1 MNAETL
7 KVLVQ
12 SHREGQRGPAEPTG
26 PGAGSG
32 LAAGQAN
39 AAFYEGILARIAT
52 PLTVAATG
60 SFGRGAVAL
69 RSDLDLRFVCAKD
82 PPREEDVEAFL
93 YPLWDARIAVGH
105 QILRVDDVLELALE
119 DVSTAT
125 SLLDLRAL
133 RGETPVVRALLD
145 RAFEGLFGE
154 AHLAAFLRRLEEERE
169 GRHARFCGSVYLL
182 EPDVKNGAGGLRD
195 LDHARWAARA
205 RYRFDPR
212 APTFRELVHVGVL
225 LPREGEE
232 LAAAEDFLWSVRNR
246 LHVHADRRSDR
257 LTFEEQ
263 EAIAAELDYGSEP
276 SSVERFMQDYYQH
289 ARAVVRGC
297 ERILSLATPSPK
309 RRQRPHEM
317 DLGGGVRSF
326 DGQITMTA
334 AADLH
339 TDPALALRVYRTAMM
354 RSMPILP
361 FAREAISRAAVE
373 PAFGEAL
380 RRNAEAARLFGELV
394 CSNLEVPT
402 RARSVLGELHDVGLL
417 LAMIP
422 EFCKV
427 TGRVHHDVY
436 HVYTVDVHS
445 VAAVDCLRALARG
458 ELVSAHPLA
467 SRLALEVAQEGR
479 LYFAT
484 LLHDVGK
491 GYPDRDGSRA
501 KHSESGAQLA
511 ETIAPRLGFGEAD
524 TRAIA
529 LLIRNHLA
537 MYHVATRRDLDDP
550 STIEEFARVVGSREA
565 LRNLYLLTVADITT
579 TSPQAMTA
587 WKARMLDELYFLT
600 DAFLSGTRD
609 ERPSVR
615 AQVASPAVPNAFS
628 QAFLGSMP
636 ERYFL
641 ATPPGTI
648 AAHLEVAFARGD
660 DSFALGLSPAQHP
673 SGAQE
678 AQGAAGVSEL
688 LELCVVAD
696 DRPGL
701 LARIAAALTANRL
714 EVLSA
719 QVYSRKTERGA
730 EAVDVFSL
738 RDRHEHDHAEHRER
752 ALRAVRADL
761 RRLLDDGFDP
771 KELVRQYLGRPPTS
785 QRRTPSVTPEVVFD
799 DRASPQHTVVEVFAK
814 DRPGLLFALSQALSE
829 LGLTIALSKINTEGA
844 KAADVFYVS
853 DLQGQKLP
861 PARFAEV
868 REALLRCVDPGA
880 AAAAT
885 ASP

>member
-1 MNAETL
+1 MNAHTL
-7 KVLVQ
+7 KALVE
-12 SHREGQRGPAEPTG
+12 SHRLEQRA
-26 PGAGSG
+26 PGGAHASPRAFG
-32 LAAGQAN
+32 LAQGQAN
-39 AAFYEGILARIAT
+39 AAFYEDILARITT

-69 RSDLDLRFVCAKD
+69 RSDLDLRFVCSKEA
-82 PPREEDVEAFL
+82 PREEDVEAFL

-105 QILRVDDVLELALE
+105 QILRVDDVLELALQ
-119 DVSTAT
+119 DLSTAT

-133 RGETPVVRALLD
+133 GGDVDVVRALLD
-145 RAFEGLFGE
+145 RAFEGLFGD
-154 AHLAAFLRRLEEERE
+154 AHLTTFLRRLEEERD

-212 APTFRELVHVGVL
+212 APTYRELVHVGVL

-297 ERILSLATPSPK
+297 ERILSLATPAPK
-309 RRQRPHEM
+309 RRLRPQEM
-317 DLGGGVRSF
+317 DLGGGVRAF

-339 TDPALALRVYRTAMM
+339 TDPALALRVYRTAMT
-354 RSMPILP
+354 RSMPVLP
-361 FAREAISRAAVE
+361 FAREAIARAAAE

-380 RRNAEAARLFGELV
+380 RRSAEAARLFAELV
-394 CSNLEVPT
+394 CSKLEVPT

-501 KHSESGAQLA
+501 KHSESGADLA
-511 ETIAPRLGFGEAD
+511 EIIAPRLGFGEAD

-529 LLIRNHLA
+529 LLIRNHLT

-550 STIEEFARVVGSREA
+550 STIEELARVVGSREA

-600 DAFLSGTRD
+600 DAFLSGERE

-615 AQVASPAVPNAFS
+615 AQVASPAVPDAFS
-628 QAFLGSMP
+628 QAFLRSMP

-641 ATPPGTI
+641 ATPPATI
-648 AAHLEVAFARGD
+648 AAHLEVAFARGAQ
-660 DSFALGLSPAQHP
+660 SFALGLAPTQDPAGGP
-673 SGAQE
+673 EGSG
-678 AQGAAGVSEL
+678 EL

-738 RDRHEHDHAEHRER
+738 RDRHQADAEQRER
-752 ALRAVRADL
+752 TLRAVRADL
-761 RRLLDDGFDP
+761 GRLLDDGLDP
-771 KELVRQYLGRPPTS
+771 RALVQQYLGRPSTGL
-785 QRRTPSVTPEVVFD
+785 RRTPSVTPEVVFD

-814 DRPGLLFALSQALSE
+814 DRPGLLFALSQALSD

-853 DLQGQKLP
+853 DLQGEKLP
-861 PARFAEV
+861 QARFAEV
-868 REALLRCVDPGA
+868 REALLRCVEPA
-880 AAAAT
+880 EP
-885 ASP
+885 SPPSLHP

>member
-1 MNAETL
+1 MNADTL
-7 KVLVQ
+7 KVLVE
-12 SHREGQRGPAEPTG
+12 SHRKGHRAAAGQH
-26 PGAGSG
+26 GAFG
-32 LAAGQAN
+32 LALGQAN
-39 AAFYEGILARIAT
+39 AAFYEEILGRIAT

-69 RSDLDLRFVCAKD
+69 RSDLDLRFVCTKEA
-82 PPREEDVEAFL
+82 PREEDVEAFL

-105 QILRVDDVLELALE
+105 QILRVDDVLELALQ
-119 DVSTAT
+119 DLSTAT

-133 RGETPVVRALLD
+133 GGDAPVVRALLE

-154 AHLAAFLRRLEEERE
+154 AHLAAFLRRLEEERD

-212 APTFRELVHVGVL
+212 APTYRELVHVGVL

-246 LHVHADRRSDR
+246 LHAHADRRSDR

-297 ERILSLATPSPK
+297 ERILSLATPTPK
-309 RRQRPHEM
+309 RKLRPHEM
-317 DLGGGVRSF
+317 DLGGGVRAF
-326 DGQITMTA
+326 DGQITMTS

-361 FAREAISRAAVE
+361 FAREAIARAAAE

-380 RRNAEAARLFGELV
+380 RKSTEAARLFGELV
-394 CSNLEVPT
+394 CSNLEVST

-467 SRLALEVAQEGR
+467 SRLAVEVAQEGR

-511 ETIAPRLGFGEAD
+511 EVIAPRLGFGEAD

-529 LLIRNHLA
+529 QLIRNHLT

-550 STIEEFARVVGSREA
+550 STIEEFARVVDSREA

-600 DAFLSGTRD
+600 DAFLSGNRE

-615 AQVASPAVPNAFS
+615 AQVASSVVPAAFS
-628 QAFLGSMP
+628 QAFLRSMP

-641 ATPPGTI
+641 ATPPATI
-648 AAHLEVAFARGD
+648 AAHLEVAFARGA
-660 DSFALGLSPAQHP
+660 DSFALGLAPAQELP
-673 SGAQE
+673 GGAP
-678 AQGAAGVSEL
+678 SEL

-719 QVYSRKTERGA
+719 QVYSRQTERGA

-738 RDRHEHDHAEHRER
+738 RDRHEPDAEQRER
-752 ALRAVRADL
+752 TLRAVRADL
-761 RRLLDDGFDP
+761 RRLLDDGLDP
-771 KELVRQYLGRPPTS
+771 RELVQQYLGRPS
-785 QRRTPSVTPEVVFD
+785 SGLRRTPSVTPEVVFD

-814 DRPGLLFALSQALSE
+814 DRPGLLFALSQALSD

-853 DLQGQKLP
+853 DLQGEKLP
-861 PARFAEV
+861 QARFAEV
-868 REALLRCVDPGA
+868 RAALLRCVDPEGA
-880 AAAAT
+880 P
-885 ASP
+885 SPSLHP

>member
-1 MNAETL
+1 MNADTL
-7 KVLVQ
+7 KVLVE
-12 SHREGQRGPAEPTG
+12 SHRKGHVPAAPLTR
-26 PGAGSG
+26 AASG
-32 LAAGQAN
+32 LALGQAN
-39 AAFYEGILARIAT
+39 AAFYEDILGRIET

-69 RSDLDLRFVCAKD
+69 RSDLDLRFVCAKE

-105 QILRVDDVLELALE
+105 QILRVDDVLELALQ
-119 DVSTAT
+119 DLSTAT

-133 RGETPVVRALLD
+133 RGETTLVRALLD
-145 RAFEGLFGE
+145 RAFDGLFGE
-154 AHLAAFLRRLEEERE
+154 AHLAAFLQRLEEERD

-232 LAAAEDFLWSVRNR
+232 LSAAEDFLWCVRNR

-297 ERILSLATPSPK
+297 ERILSLAMPSPK
-309 RRQRPHEM
+309 RRLRPHEM

-334 AADLH
+334 ATDLH
-339 TDPALALRVYRTAMM
+339 TDPALALRVYRTAMT

-361 FAREAISRAAVE
+361 FAREAIARAAAE
-373 PAFGEAL
+373 PSFGEAL
-380 RRNAEAARLFGELV
+380 RKSTEAARLFGELV
-394 CSNLEVPT
+394 CSNLELST
-402 RARSVLGELHDVGLL
+402 RALSTPVRAGRSVLGELHDVGLL

-458 ELVSAHPLA
+458 ELVSVHPLA
-467 SRLALEVAQEGR
+467 SRLAVEVAQEGR

-529 LLIRNHLA
+529 LLIRNHLT

-550 STIEEFARVVGSREA
+550 STIEEFARVVDSREA

-600 DAFLSGTRD
+600 DAFLSGNRE

-615 AQVASPAVPNAFS
+615 AQVASPSVPDAFS
-628 QAFLGSMP
+628 QAFLRSMP

-641 ATPPGTI
+641 ATPPATI
-648 AAHLEVAFARGD
+648 AAHLEVAYSRGA
-660 DSFALGLSPAQHP
+660 DSFALGLAPDQDLPA
-673 SGAQE
+673 A
-678 AQGAAGVSEL
+678 SEL

-719 QVYSRKTERGA
+719 QVYSRTTERGA

-738 RDRHEHDHAEHRER
+738 RDRQEADAEQRER
-752 ALRAVRADL
+752 TLRAVRTDL
-761 RRLLDDGFDP
+761 RRLLDDGLDP
-771 KELVRQYLGRPPTS
+771 KELVRQYLGRPSTS
-785 QRRTPSVTPEVVFD
+785 PRRTPSVTPEVVFD

-814 DRPGLLFALSQALSE
+814 DRPGLLFALSQALSD

-853 DLQGQKLP
+853 DLRGDKLP

-868 REALLRCVDPGA
+868 REAILRCVDP

-885 ASP
+885 PSANP